1 MTQYEFLSNIYTS
14 DFIFYAGIAS
24 KSDETQIDLDNNTIM
39 GSISYTESDI
49 QAILTNYWTAR
60 REYESQFATT
70 DLAMPDYIQDT
81 ISHTEQ
87 LVNLINNFL
96 LTPGHQIYG

>member
-1 MTQYEFLSNIYTS
+1 MTQYEFLSNIYTP

-24 KSDETQIDLDNNTIM
+24 KSEEIQINLDDNIIM
-39 GSISYTESDI
+39 DSISYNESDI
-49 QAILTNYWTAR
+49 QSMLSSYWTIR
-60 REYESQFATT
+60 RDYELQFATT

-81 ISHTEQ
+81 ISHSEQ

-96 LTPGHQIYG
+96 LTPGHQIHG